1 MRQRDGGQE
10 KEELLRWDVSID
22 SLCGDNFLSASD
34 LSVTS
39 HYDLCA
45 LSSSLLRDTARGVT
59 GLYGPVL
66 RERIEF
72 CAVWLLFSRQLDLP
86 IRAISESN
94 PETL

>member
-10 KEELLRWDVSID
+10 KEGLLRWDVSID

-45 LSSSLLRDTARGVT
+45 LSSSFLHDTAQGVT
-59 GLYGPVL
+59 GLYGPVW

-72 CAVWLLFSRQLDLP
+72 CAVWILVSFELDL
-86 IRAISESN
+86 AIWAN
-94 PETL
+94 F